1 MSIGI
6 AVLEFGWLLLITSI
20 LIVCLPA
27 VHAFWPDGGAW
38 VWMALPSALSCTV
51 SYYCTDLYDPRVVN
65 DFKEFRAR
73 LPRALVLAAGFLG
86 LYFALATSLGLSMVH
101 LSYALMG
108 ALFAIAI
115 SVPARWTASSVL
127 RSPPFAERILILGTG
142 PLASRIATALS
153 APDRASHELAALE
166 EGEGGLGV
174 STSSRLPRCPVLGS
188 LSDLEKV
195 IGEFRPHRII
205 VALTERR
212 RRFPVQELL
221 RHLVM
226 NEIAV
231 EDGVQAYERTA
242 GKLAL
247 ENLNPSFLLFSGAF
261 KKSPLLLAL
270 QRGLSIAVSVAGLIV
285 TAPLIAILAI
295 IIKLDSKGPIFFRQC
310 RAGVHGRP
318 FDLVKFRTMRLVA
331 PGMERS
337 LWAADNEDRITRV
350 GRWLRRFRLD
360 ELPQFINILRG
371 DMNLVGPRPL
381 PTGNAALF
389 RERIP
394 YFQLRELIR
403 PGLTGWAQVRNGYAN
418 GLAEETEKMRFDL
431 YYIKNMSLWM
441 DFRIL
446 ADTVKAVISVSGS

>member
-1 MSIGI
+1 
-6 AVLEFGWLLLITSI
+6 
-20 LIVCLPA
+20 
-27 VHAFWPDGGAW
+27 
-38 VWMALPSALSCTV
+38 
-51 SYYCTDLYDPRVVN
+51 
-65 DFKEFRAR
+65 
-73 LPRALVLAAGFLG
+73 
-86 LYFALATSLGLSMVH
+86 
-101 LSYALMG
+101 
-108 ALFAIAI
+108 
-115 SVPARWTASSVL
+115 
-127 RSPPFAERILILGTG
+127 
-142 PLASRIATALS
+142 
-153 APDRASHELAALE
+153 
-166 EGEGGLGV
+166 
-174 STSSRLPRCPVLGS
+174 VLGS

-285 TAPLIAILAI
+285 TAPLIAIIAI

-318 FDLVKFRTMRLVA
+318 FDLIKFRTMQLVA

-418 GLAEETEKMRFDL
+418 GLAEETEKMRYDL

>member
-1 MSIGI
+1 MSLGI
-6 AVLEFGWLLLITSI
+6 AVLEFGWLLLIMSTV
-20 LIVCLPA
+20 LVFLPA
-27 VHAFWPDGGAW
+27 IHTYWPDGGGW

-51 SYYCTDLYDPRVVN
+51 SFYCTDLYAPRIVN

-73 LPRALVLAAGFLG
+73 LPRALMLAVTLLA
-86 LYFALATSLGLSMVH
+86 LYFAVAASLGLSMAH

-115 SVPARWTASSVL
+115 SIPVRWTASSVL
-127 RSPPFAERILILGTG
+127 HRPPFAERILILGTG

-153 APDRASHELAALE
+153 TPGRTSHELAALD
-166 EGEGGLGV
+166 EGEGGSSV
-174 STSSRLPRCPVLGS
+174 STSFRPPRCPVLGS
-188 LSDLEKV
+188 LPDLERA
-195 IGEFRPHRII
+195 IEEFRPHRIV
-205 VALTERR
+205 VALTDRR
-212 RRFPVQELL
+212 RRLPVQELL

-231 EDGVQAYERTA
+231 EDGVQAYERIA

-261 KKSPLLLAL
+261 KKSRLLLGL
-270 QRGLSIAVSVAGLIV
+270 QRGLSIAVSVAGLV
-285 TAPLIAILAI
+285 ATAPLIALIAI
-295 IIKLDSKGPIFFRQC
+295 VIKLDSKGPIFFRQC

-318 FDLVKFRTMRLVA
+318 FDLIKFRTMQLVA
-331 PGMERS
+331 PGKERS

-381 PTGNAALF
+381 PKGNAALF

-418 GLAEETEKMRFDL
+418 GLAEETEKMRYDL

-441 DFRIL
+441 DLRIL